1 MGAWGRK
8 VFQNDTALDLVDEV
22 LDGTFD
28 LDEFR
33 KDFRREEDEGYL
45 DASQGA
51 ALLALGALVRIARNE
66 DHADLDV
73 LLEHAEAEEVDLT
86 DFIDQ
91 FSDEDIQT
99 LRELI
104 GVVIREPSSSE
115 LYELWE
121 ESGELEQ
128 WLEYSRQ
135 CLP

>member
-1 MGAWGRK
+1 MGAWGRN

-22 LDGTFD
+22 LDGSFD

-104 GVVIREPSSSE
+104 GVVIREPSCSE

>member
-1 MGAWGRK
+1 MGAWGRN
-8 VFQNDTALDLVDEV
+8 VFQNDAALDIVDEV

>member
-1 MGAWGRK
+1 MGAWGRN

-22 LDGTFD
+22 LDGSFD

-66 DHADLDV
+66 DYADLDV

-104 GVVIREPSSSE
+104 GVVIREPSCSE

>member
-1 MGAWGRK
+1 MGAWGRN

-22 LDGTFD
+22 LDGSFD

>member
-1 MGAWGRK
+1 MGAWGRN

-22 LDGTFD
+22 LDGSFD

-33 KDFRREEDEGYL
+33 KDFRREEDEGHL

-104 GVVIREPSSSE
+104 GVVIREPSCSE

>member
-22 LDGTFD
+22 LDGSFD

>member
-1 MGAWGRK
+1 MGAWGRN

-73 LLEHAEAEEVDLT
+73 LLEHAETEEVDLT

-104 GVVIREPSSSE
+104 GVVIREPSCSE

>member
-1 MGAWGRK
+1 MGAWGRN

-73 LLEHAEAEEVDLT
+73 LLEHAETEEVDLT